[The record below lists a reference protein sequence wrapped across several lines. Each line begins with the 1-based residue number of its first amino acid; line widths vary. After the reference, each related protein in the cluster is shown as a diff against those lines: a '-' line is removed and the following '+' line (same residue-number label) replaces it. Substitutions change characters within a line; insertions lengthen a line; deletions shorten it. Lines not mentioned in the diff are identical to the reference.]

1 MSAEIACRIVQ
12 DYIDAFNA
20 DDVAAMTAKLNF
32 PFAWLL
38 GTKVIGVAKAEDFV
52 PPTGRIR
59 REEGWHHSVLDECSA
74 LQVLEGKV
82 HCKVVFSRFK
92 ADGAKYSTME
102 ALWIVTNDAGH
113 WGIQWMSR

>member
-1 MSAEIACRIVQ
+1 MSAEIACQVVK
-12 DYIDAFNA
+12 DYIDAFNT
-20 DDVAAMTAKLNF
+20 DDAAAMTALLNF
-32 PFAWLL
+32 PFSWLI
-38 GTKVIGVAKAEDFV
+38 GNKVIGMATAEEFV

-59 REEGWHHSVLDECSA
+59 REEGWHHSVLDECTP

-92 ADGAKYSTME
+92 ADGTKYLTME
-102 ALWIVTNDAGH
+102 ALWIVTNSNGH

>member
-1 MSAEIACRIVQ
+1 MSAEIACRIVK

-20 DDVAAMTAKLNF
+20 DDVAAMTAVLNF

-52 PPTGRIR
+52 PPTGKIR
-59 REEGWHHSVLDECSA
+59 REEGWHHSVLDECTP
-74 LQVLEGKV
+74 LQVFEEKA

-92 ADGAKYSTME
+92 ADGTKYSTME
-102 ALWIVTNDAGH
+102 ALWIVTNNNGH